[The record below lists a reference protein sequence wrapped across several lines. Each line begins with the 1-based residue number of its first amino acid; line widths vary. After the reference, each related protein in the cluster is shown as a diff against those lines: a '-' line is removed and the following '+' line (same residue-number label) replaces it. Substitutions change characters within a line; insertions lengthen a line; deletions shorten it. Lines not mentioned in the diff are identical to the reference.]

1 MKLDFGL
8 SNEML
13 GENIPSEWKKYKFG
27 ITYSVTLGKD
37 DLETSIAIRNTDG
50 PEFAFQWLFHTYLAV
65 NLNLLATECF
75 LPVCTLLKWFSL
87 GHFKSRG
94 LRP

>member
-13 GENIPSEWKKYKFG
+13 DASVPAEWKKYKFG

-50 PEFAFQWLFHTYLAV
+50 PEFAFQWLFHTYFAV
-65 NLNLLATECF
+65 DVSHFANECF
-75 LPVCTLLKWFSL
+75 LLASMC
-87 GHFKSRG
+87 
-94 LRP
+94 